1 VADYELT
8 LADGETKKGNFDRNL
23 TPDSKDYA
31 VAVNTQIPYQKGV
44 SKLKI
49 NYKFAPQNNLLKP
62 EEVKFD
68 TSTKSI
74 NSEIN
79 LQEKDLEK
87 LPSKEKQEQTKTEE
101 TKKWYE
107 TLTPWLLTI
116 PVVLGILTIAFVVYL
131 ITHINKKQA
140 QKK

>member
-1 VADYELT
+1 
-8 LADGETKKGNFDRNL
+8 
-23 TPDSKDYA
+23 
-31 VAVNTQIPYQKGV
+31 
-44 SKLKI
+44 
-49 NYKFAPQNNLLKP
+49 LKP